1 VTYLNKMR
9 VFRVAI
15 LIANIALSLFVASLI
30 YSASTL
36 RFSFPSGVETSTRD
50 SLYVI
55 RAPFS
60 VTNGGFY
67 DISDL
72 DIRIELKNSTGY
84 TFFKNDTIVNV
95 IKAQTTHNGA
105 VVLAI
110 NYTDLYVKNAYYNLF
125 HSDTFKLIVTVKCA
139 YAKPMIGFQADV
151 SQEMPWTAPLADFK
165 ITVGKPT
172 AKIIDA
178 TYSTLSVP
186 FTIDGYDGLYFKPNI
201 RVTVLDS
208 AGDPVNSA
216 EKTFGIQ
223 TCPYSANFTISVPT
237 SKISTSYTVR
247 VQITSP
253 FSYGPIEKKMP
264 E

>member
-1 VTYLNKMR
+1 VTYLDKMKL
-9 VFRVAI
+9 FRVAI
-15 LIANIALSLFVASLI
+15 LIANIAISLFVASLV

-36 RFSFPSGVETSTRD
+36 RFGFPSGVETSTRG

-60 VTNGGFY
+60 VTNGGLY

-72 DIRIELKNSTGY
+72 DIGIELKNSTGY
-84 TFFKNDTIVNV
+84 TFFENDTIVNV
-95 IKAQTTHNGA
+95 IKAQTTHHDA

-125 HSDTFKLIVTVKCA
+125 HSDTFKLIVAVKCA

-151 SQEMPWTAPLADFK
+151 SQEMSWTAPLVDFK
-165 ITVGKPT
+165 ITVGAPSST
-172 AKIIDA
+172 SINA
-178 TYSTLSVP
+178 THATLSVP
-186 FTIDGYDGLYFKPNI
+186 FTIDGYDDLYFKPNI
-201 RVTVLDS
+201 RVTVFDS
-208 AGDPVNSA
+208 AGNQVNSA
-216 EKTFGIQ
+216 EKTFDIQ
-223 TCPYSANFTISVPT
+223 TRPYSDNIQISVPK

-264 E
+264 